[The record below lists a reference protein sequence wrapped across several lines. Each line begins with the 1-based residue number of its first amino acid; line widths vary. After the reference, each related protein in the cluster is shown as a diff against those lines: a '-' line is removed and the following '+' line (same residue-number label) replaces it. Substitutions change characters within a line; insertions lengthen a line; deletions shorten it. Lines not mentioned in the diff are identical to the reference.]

1 MQGLEPRPERF
12 VRRRR
17 RGKVLV
23 YVGLAFMAIGA
34 PTFVTQ
40 RAITV
45 AMALGV
51 LLVLIGHG
59 WNGLPVQLWSCRRPH
74 PNRIPTRRPGSPCGA
89 GSMRGLL
96 TSLSGVQRLRHVGR
110 APQELHH
117 L

>member
-1 MQGLEPRPERF
+1 MAADNGCMQGLEPRPERF

-45 AMALGV
+45 AMALGI
-51 LLVLIGHG
+51 LLVLIGAWMG
-59 WNGLPVQLWSCRRPH
+59 RPARTTPVLPP
-74 PNRIPTRRPGSPCGA
+74 PPP
-89 GSMRGLL
+89 
-96 TSLSGVQRLRHVGR
+96 
-110 APQELHH
+110 E
-117 L
+117 